1 MGGRQ
6 RVWSASLGETSGKLR
21 TRGKPEVPFTR
32 ACRKSCLGGEV
43 AAVLKEKH
51 KKFSITGK

>member
-6 RVWSASLGETSGKLR
+6 RVWSASPGESSGKLC
-21 TRGKPEVPFTR
+21 TRGKPEVHFTR

-51 KKFSITGK
+51 KKFSRTRR